1 MVMGSS
7 IRHRKAPGL
16 KEPTANLARR
26 TGAAHRH
33 ERWTSLTE
41 SEINYAKGADQPGR
55 GGLLGRAQQG
65 SARLCRRSG
74 NANSAAYVLNDRLLH
89 WSVRRHESGLVQACP
104 GGEREGAVPPVPL
117 AWTVAL
123 AERPHR
129 ARRRSAPW
137 TEGTGIS
144 GATRTSALARCPAQ
158 RARNAARY
166 RGGTQDRCS
175 NATQCLRHA
184 SRGRSELRKVSLRG
198 VPPDRRGLPADSQA
212 GARAVPLRSPRPSD
226 RLGERPRLYHL
237 NKETARSSN

>member
-144 GATRTSALARCPAQ
+144 GATQQCHTVSPACFERTV
-158 RARNAARY
+158 RASEGFSTGSAARSA
-166 RGGTQDRCS
+166 RI
-175 NATQCLRHA
+175 A
-184 SRGRSELRKVSLRG
+184 SRLASRS
-198 VPPDRRGLPADSQA
+198 A
-212 GARAVPLRSPRPSD
+212 
-226 RLGERPRLYHL
+226 
-237 NKETARSSN
+237 SSAAPIATPFG